1 MFIKKIFQE
10 MFILHVVHRGLIH
23 LNVFARHISSIHT
36 YIHITASSRVK
47 IKKVARR
54 DEDEVKLEEGRRERY
69 DMGIIKR
76 GPIQDSN
83 ISNSSDVEM
92 KKKNLKRERE
102 RNGESE
108 KLPESV
114 LG

>member
-1 MFIKKIFQE
+1 MKIE
-10 MFILHVVHRGLIH
+10 
-23 LNVFARHISSIHT
+23 
-36 YIHITASSRVK
+36 
-47 IKKVARR
+47 KVARR
-54 DEDEVKLEEGRRERY
+54 DEDEVKGSRGRERG

-76 GPIQDSN
+76 GPIQDSR

-92 KKKNLKRERE
+92 KKKNQRK